1 MPVMERGM
9 VFAMTHDG
17 ADAPIV
23 TDRMVLGLAVV
34 VTLLH
39 AAIGARY
46 DLFRDELYFIVC
58 GQHTAFGYADQP
70 PLVPLIAAAFYKLG
84 LGAFGVRL
92 PVAAAAGA
100 MAVLALRFAQVLG
113 AGRLGII
120 LATLSVCI
128 APMLLG
134 LSAALSTTSFDP
146 LAWTMIAW
154 CLVRAIRLGEDH
166 LLIVAGLVAGLDLQ
180 VKYAVPFWAAGLAI
194 GLLATP
200 QRRVLMRPALWL
212 GLVLAAV
219 IALPSFLWQMAH
231 GLPFLELMDAAK
243 GKNVD
248 TPLGSFLLNQ
258 IFVMNPLLA
267 PVWMAGLL
275 GPFLV
280 ARLKDLRFLPIAC
293 LVVFVLTRLGHGK
306 DYYLAACYPTL
317 FVLGACTMAEWARTE
332 ARRRVAVIG
341 AGMAALVSLV
351 LSPIALPVLPPP
363 LLVAYV
369 TRLGIAPQQQERSFR
384 GTVLPQLFADQLGW
398 HDFSAQVMAAWRRI
412 PEHQRAQTGI
422 KVDNYGEAASLDL
435 YAGPQGLPPV
445 LSGHNQYFLW
455 GQRGQNPVDLLVV
468 QNHVE
473 RLRPYCRET
482 QVLGETFS
490 PYAMAS
496 ENGKVIAWCRGLR
509 TPLRLLW
516 PEIKNYS

>member
-1 MPVMERGM
+1 MSPDSTQAPAVRER
-9 VFAMTHDG
+9 T
-17 ADAPIV
+17 
-23 TDRMVLGLAVV
+23 VLAIAVV
-34 VTLLH
+34 VALLH

-58 GQHTAFGYADQP
+58 GQHPAFGYADQP
-70 PLVPLIAAAFYKLG
+70 PLVPLIAASFYRLG

-92 PVAAAAGA
+92 PLALAAGA
-100 MAVLALRFAQVLG
+100 MMVLAVRFSQLLG
-113 AGRLGII
+113 GKRLAIV
-120 LATLSVCI
+120 LATLAVCT

-134 LSAALSTTSFDP
+134 MSAVLSTTSFDP
-146 LAWTMIAW
+146 LAWTMIAY
-154 CLVRAIRLGEDH
+154 CFVRAIRQGEDRF
-166 LLIVAGLVAGLDLQ
+166 LIVAGLVAGLDLQ
-180 VKYAVPFWAAGLAI
+180 AKYALPFWATGLAI

-200 QRRVLMRPALWL
+200 QRRLLLRPALWL
-212 GLVLAAV
+212 GLVLAGL

-231 GLPFLELMDAAK
+231 GFPFLELMAAAK
-243 GKNVD
+243 EKNAD

-258 IFVMNPLLA
+258 VFVMNPLLA
-267 PVWMAGLL
+267 PVWIAGLL
-275 GPFLV
+275 GPFLIG
-280 ARLKDLRFLPIAC
+280 RMKDLRFLPIAC
-293 LVVFVLTRLGHGK
+293 VVVFILTRLGHGK

-317 FVLGACTMAEWARTE
+317 FVLGACAIAQWAGTIR
-332 ARRRVAVIG
+332 RRRVVMAG
-341 AGMAALVSLV
+341 AGAAVLVSVL

-398 HDFSAQVMAAWRRI
+398 HDFAGQVISAWHRI
-412 PEHQRAQTGI
+412 PENLRGQTGI

-435 YAGPQGLPPV
+435 YAGPLGLPPV

-455 GQRGQNPVDLLVV
+455 GLRGQNPTDMLVV

-482 QVLGETFS
+482 LVLGETSS
-490 PYAMAS
+490 PYAMAF

-509 TPLRLLW
+509 QPLQTLW
-516 PEIKNYS
+516 PEVKNYS

>member
-1 MPVMERGM
+1 MKHE
-9 VFAMTHDG
+9 ATE
-17 ADAPIV
+17 APIV
-23 TDRMVLGLAVV
+23 TARIALSLVV
-34 VTLLH
+34 IVTLFH
-39 AAIGARY
+39 AAMGARY

-58 GQHTAFGYADQP
+58 GQHPAFGYADQP

-92 PVAAAAGA
+92 PVAFAAGG
-100 MAVLALRFAQVLG
+100 MALLALRFSQTLG
-113 AGRLGII
+113 ASRLGIV
-120 LATLSVCI
+120 LATLAICI

-134 LSAALSTTSFDP
+134 LSAVLSTTSFDP
-146 LAWTMIAW
+146 LAWTAIAW
-154 CLVRAIRLGEDH
+154 CLVCAIRQGKDRF
-166 LLIVAGLVAGLDLQ
+166 LIAAGLVAGFDLQ
-180 VKYAVPFWAAGLAI
+180 VKYAVPFWAAGLTI

-200 QRRVLMRPALWL
+200 QRRVLLRPALWL
-212 GLVLAAV
+212 GLVLAGM
-219 IALPSFLWQMAH
+219 IAAPSFLWQMAH
-231 GLPFLELMDAAK
+231 GLPFLELMHAAK
-243 GKNVD
+243 EKNAD

-267 PVWMAGLL
+267 PVWIAGLL
-275 GPFLV
+275 GPFLMPKF
-280 ARLKDLRFLPIAC
+280 KDLRFLPIAC
-293 LVVFVLTRLGHGK
+293 MVVFILTRLGHGK

-317 FVLGACTMAEWARTE
+317 FVLGGCTIAHWVQTPKQHS
-332 ARRRVAVIG
+332 VAVIG
-341 AGMAALVSLV
+341 AGMAAVVSLL

-384 GTVLPQLFADQLGW
+384 GTVLPQVFADQLGW
-398 HDFSAQVMAAWRRI
+398 HDFSVQVMAAWHRI
-412 PEHQRAQTGI
+412 PASQRGQTGI

-455 GQRGQNPVDLLVV
+455 GLRGQNPIDLLVV

-473 RLRPYCRET
+473 RLRPYCRDT
-482 QVLGETFS
+482 QILGETYS

-496 ENGKVIAWCRGLR
+496 ENGKVIALCRGLR
-509 TPLRLLW
+509 TPLGTLW
-516 PEIKNYS
+516 PEVKNYS